1 MLARNVPFLSTPT
14 NSKGWW
20 FLLTN
25 VLKSKNDSVI
35 VNIFLP
41 SAGSWGLKKIAV
53 RILCIFMCKGTGLLI
68 LKYPISFV
76 QIEDKSLILQNTC
89 VKVEL
94 WPSKT
99 QKMGRY
105 EARHFG
111 PFFSNFQ
118 RHIQPCDIYNYG
130 GAITLRSRKINQH
143 YWNTESAMFII

>member
-1 MLARNVPFLSTPT
+1 M
-14 NSKGWW
+14 
-20 FLLTN
+20 TN
-25 VLKSKNDSVI
+25 VLKSKKDFAI

-53 RILCIFMCKGTGLLI
+53 RIVCIFMCKGTGLLI

-89 VKVEL
+89 VQVEL

-99 QKMGRY
+99 QKIGRY

-111 PFFSNFQ
+111 QFFSNFQ
-118 RHIQPCDIYNYG
+118 RHIQPSDIYNYG

-143 YWNTESAMFII
+143 Y